1 MNIKSILKIIAI
13 LPVLIF
19 LSSNAYAKNLSE
31 ICSDNSFSEC
41 LITEAEKLVG
51 EISDVEKRKI
61 NQAVIAT
68 SWSTIGSNDKAMKI
82 LKDIGDVSKI
92 SSAFARASILGD
104 MSLIYAK
111 NGDQEKSK
119 LLGVE
124 ASKETIRINDH
135 FDRAVVLFGIG
146 YNQIESGNL
155 RQAKLI
161 TDSLTAMIRLV
172 SQPEAQLL
180 LVASTAWL
188 HAKLKN
194 EAAAKSVLNSIES
207 GLNTMVTNLPKVAAY
222 SYFGAA
228 SGLVGNNEKSDTAI
242 SQAKQLTRKID
253 NPLEQ
258 LTALTIML
266 DAQNDLMNEAQ
277 QKESVQHIIDIIDL
291 TQNAE
296 NKIWALTVTAIASS
310 EL

>member
-194 EAAAKSVLNSIES
+194 EVAAKSVLNSIES

-222 SYFGAA
+222 SYFGVA

>member
-19 LSSNAYAKNLSE
+19 LSSNAYAKKLSE

-41 LITEAEKLVG
+41 LITEAEKLVN
-51 EISDVEKRKI
+51 EINDVEKRKI
-61 NQAVIAT
+61 NQAVIAA

-194 EAAAKSVLNSIES
+194 EAATKSVLNSIES

-228 SGLVGNNEKSDTAI
+228 LGLVGNNEKSDTAI

-266 DAQNDLMNEAQ
+266 DAQNDLMNQAQ

-310 EL
+310 KL

>member
-207 GLNTMVTNLPKVAAY
+207 GLNTMVTTLPKVAAY

-277 QKESVQHIIDIIDL
+277 QIESVQHIIDIIDL

>member
-1 MNIKSILKIIAI
+1 MNIKSILKIMTI

-19 LSSNAYAKNLSE
+19 LSSNAYAKKLSE

-207 GLNTMVTNLPKVAAY
+207 GLITMVTNLPKVATY

-228 SGLVGNNEKSDTAI
+228 SGLLGNEERSNSAI
-242 SQAKQLTRKID
+242 AEAKQLTRKID
-253 NPLEQ
+253 NPAQQ
-258 LTALTIML
+258 LTALTILL
-266 DAQNDLMNEAQ
+266 DAQNDLKNIKTREQ
-277 QKESVQHIIDIIDL
+277 TLDHIFGIIDL
-291 TQNAE
+291 TEDSE
-296 NKIWALTVTAIASS
+296 NKIWALTVAAIASS
-310 EL
+310 RN

>member
-188 HAKLKN
+188 HAKLEN
-194 EAAAKSVLNSIES
+194 EKAAISVLNSIES
-207 GLNTMVTNLPKVAAY
+207 GLITMVTNLPKVATY

-228 SGLVGNNEKSDTAI
+228 SGLLGNEERSNSAI
-242 SQAKQLTRKID
+242 AEAKQLTRKIA
-253 NPLEQ
+253 NPAQQ
-258 LTALTIML
+258 LTALTILL
-266 DAQNDLMNEAQ
+266 DAQNDLKNIKTREQ
-277 QKESVQHIIDIIDL
+277 TLDHIFGIIDL
-291 TQNAE
+291 TEDSE
-296 NKIWALTVTAIASS
+296 NKIWALTVAAIASS
-310 EL
+310 RN

>member
-194 EAAAKSVLNSIES
+194 EAATKSVLNSIES

-228 SGLVGNNEKSDTAI
+228 LGLVGNNEKSDTAI

-266 DAQNDLMNEAQ
+266 DAQNDLMNQAQ
-277 QKESVQHIIDIIDL
+277 QKESVQHIINIIDL

-310 EL
+310 KL

>member
-31 ICSDNSFSEC
+31 ICSDNSLSEC

-119 LLGVE
+119 LLGGE

-172 SQPEAQLL
+172 SQPEAQ
-180 LVASTAWL
+180 
-188 HAKLKN
+188 
-194 EAAAKSVLNSIES
+194 
-207 GLNTMVTNLPKVAAY
+207 
-222 SYFGAA
+222 
-228 SGLVGNNEKSDTAI
+228 
-242 SQAKQLTRKID
+242 
-253 NPLEQ
+253 
-258 LTALTIML
+258 
-266 DAQNDLMNEAQ
+266 
-277 QKESVQHIIDIIDL
+277 
-291 TQNAE
+291 
-296 NKIWALTVTAIASS
+296 
-310 EL
+310 

>member
-68 SWSTIGSNDKAMKI
+68 SWSTIGSNDKAMRI

-194 EAAAKSVLNSIES
+194 EVAAKSVLNSIES

>member
-31 ICSDNSFSEC
+31 ICSDNSLSEC

-194 EAAAKSVLNSIES
+194 EVAAKSVLNSIES

-228 SGLVGNNEKSDTAI
+228 SGLVVNNEKSDTAI

-277 QKESVQHIIDIIDL
+277 QIESVQHIIDIIDL

-296 NKIWALTVTAIASS
+296 NKIWALTVSAIASS

>member
-19 LSSNAYAKNLSE
+19 LSSNAYAKKLSE

-194 EAAAKSVLNSIES
+194 EAATKSVLNSIES

-228 SGLVGNNEKSDTAI
+228 LGLVGNNEKSDTAI

-266 DAQNDLMNEAQ
+266 DAQNDLMNQAQ

-310 EL
+310 KL

>member
-194 EAAAKSVLNSIES
+194 EVAAKSVLNSIES

>member
-19 LSSNAYAKNLSE
+19 LSSNTYAKNLSE

-194 EAAAKSVLNSIES
+194 EVAAKSVLNSIES

>member
-41 LITEAEKLVG
+41 LITEAEKLVD
-51 EISDVEKRKI
+51 EIIDVEKRKI

-194 EAAAKSVLNSIES
+194 EVAAKSVLNSIES

>member
-31 ICSDNSFSEC
+31 ICSDNSLSEC
-41 LITEAEKLVG
+41 LITEAEKLVS

-194 EAAAKSVLNSIES
+194 EVAAKSVLNSIES

>member
-1 MNIKSILKIIAI
+1 MNIKSILKIMTI

-68 SWSTIGSNDKAMKI
+68 SWSTIGSNDKAMKS
-82 LKDIGDVSKI
+82 LKDIGYVSKI
-92 SSAFARASILGD
+92 SSAFARSSILGD

-194 EAAAKSVLNSIES
+194 EVAAKSVLNSIES

-296 NKIWALTVTAIASS
+296 NKIWALTVTAIASL

>member
-188 HAKLKN
+188 NAKLKN
-194 EAAAKSVLNSIES
+194 EVAAKSVLNSIES

>member
-242 SQAKQLTRKID
+242 SQAKKLTRKID

>member
-19 LSSNAYAKNLSE
+19 LSSNAYAKKLSE

-61 NQAVIAT
+61 NQAVIAA

-194 EAAAKSVLNSIES
+194 EAATKSVLNSIES

-228 SGLVGNNEKSDTAI
+228 LGLVGNNEKSDTAI

-266 DAQNDLMNEAQ
+266 DAQNDLMNQAQ

-310 EL
+310 KL

>member
-207 GLNTMVTNLPKVAAY
+207 GLITMVTNLPKVATY

-228 SGLVGNNEKSDTAI
+228 SGLLGNEERSNSAI
-242 SQAKQLTRKID
+242 AEAKQLTRKID
-253 NPLEQ
+253 NPAQQ
-258 LTALTIML
+258 LTALTILL
-266 DAQNDLMNEAQ
+266 DAQNDLKNIKTREQ
-277 QKESVQHIIDIIDL
+277 TLDHIFGIIDL
-291 TQNAE
+291 TEDSE
-296 NKIWALTVTAIASS
+296 NKIWALTVAAIASS
-310 EL
+310 RN

>member
-161 TDSLTAMIRLV
+161 TDSITAMIRLV

-296 NKIWALTVTAIASS
+296 NKIWALPVTEIAS
-310 EL
+310 L

>member
-19 LSSNAYAKNLSE
+19 LSSNAYAKKLSE

-194 EAAAKSVLNSIES
+194 EVAAKSVLNSIES

-296 NKIWALTVTAIASS
+296 NKICALTVTAIASS

>member
-194 EAAAKSVLNSIES
+194 EVAAKSGLNSIES

>member
-19 LSSNAYAKNLSE
+19 LSSNAYAKKLSE

-194 EAAAKSVLNSIES
+194 EVAAKSVLNSIES

>member
-207 GLNTMVTNLPKVAAY
+207 GLITMVTNLPKVATY

-228 SGLVGNNEKSDTAI
+228 SGLLGNEERSSSAI
-242 SQAKQLTRKID
+242 AEAKQLTRKID
-253 NPLEQ
+253 NPAQQ
-258 LTALTIML
+258 LTALTILL
-266 DAQNDLMNEAQ
+266 DAQNDLKNIKTREQ
-277 QKESVQHIIDIIDL
+277 TLDHIFGIIDL
-291 TQNAE
+291 TEDSE
-296 NKIWALTVTAIASS
+296 NKIWALTVAAIASS
-310 EL
+310 RN

>member
-82 LKDIGDVSKI
+82 LKDIGDASKI

-194 EAAAKSVLNSIES
+194 EVAAKSVLNSIES

>member
-194 EAAAKSVLNSIES
+194 KTAAKSVLNSIES

-296 NKIWALTVTAIASS
+296 NKIWALTVTAIASL

>member
-194 EAAAKSVLNSIES
+194 EVAAKSVLNSIES
-207 GLNTMVTNLPKVAAY
+207 GLNTIVTNLPKVAAY

>member
-68 SWSTIGSNDKAMKI
+68 SWSTIGSNDKAMRI

-228 SGLVGNNEKSDTAI
+228 SGLVGNEKKSETAI
-242 SQAKQLTRKID
+242 SQAKQITRKID
-253 NPLEQ
+253 NPIEQ

-277 QKESVQHIIDIIDL
+277 QKESVRHIIDIINL

>member
-31 ICSDNSFSEC
+31 ICSDNSLSEC
-41 LITEAEKLVG
+41 LITEAEKLVS

-296 NKIWALTVTAIASS
+296 NKIWALTVTAIASL

>member
-180 LVASTAWL
+180 LVASTAWR

-194 EAAAKSVLNSIES
+194 KAAAKSVLNSIES

>member
-161 TDSLTAMIRLV
+161 TDSLTAMVRFV

-180 LVASTAWL
+180 LVSSTAWL

-194 EAAAKSVLNSIES
+194 ETAANSVLNGIEK
-207 GLNTMVTNLPKVAAY
+207 GLNTMATNLPKVAAY
-222 SYFGAA
+222 SYYGVA
-228 SGLVGNNEKSDTAI
+228 SGLIGNEEKSNSAI
-242 SQAKQLTRKID
+242 GQAKQLTRKIN
-253 NPLEQ
+253 NPAEQ
-258 LTALTIML
+258 LAALTILL
-266 DAQNDLMNEAQ
+266 DAQNELKNKARQ
-277 QKESVQHIIDIIDL
+277 TESVQHIINIIDL
-291 TQNAE
+291 TQDME
-296 NKIWALTVTAIASS
+296 NKIWALTVAAIASS
-310 EL
+310 QT

>member
-19 LSSNAYAKNLSE
+19 LSSNVYAKNLSE

-68 SWSTIGSNDKAMKI
+68 SWSTIGSNDKAMRI

-228 SGLVGNNEKSDTAI
+228 SGLVGNEKKSETAI
-242 SQAKQLTRKID
+242 SQAKQITRKID
-253 NPLEQ
+253 NPIEQ

>member
-194 EAAAKSVLNSIES
+194 EVAAKSVLNSIES
-207 GLNTMVTNLPKVAAY
+207 GLNTMVTNLPKFAAY

>member
-194 EAAAKSVLNSIES
+194 EVAAKSVLNSIES

-266 DAQNDLMNEAQ
+266 DAQNDLMNESQ